1 MMRTILIV
9 SVFVVLVAAA
19 GIGLTKRLVGTAHE
33 GAPVAVAALTSGAGV
48 TVRLSDRPMDLPA
61 LAGHLTDLEGRTLTL
76 DDYKDK
82 VVLLNFWATWCG
94 PCREEIPALAALQSH
109 YRNQLVIV
117 GLSIDERSPEDVRA
131 FAKTLGVNYPV
142 VMAGDDLQ
150 QAFGGITS
158 VPSTFVVNREERIV
172 QRHVGSLD
180 PQHTEHEV
188 RVLAGLPTDAR
199 VETVKDTGQV
209 LLANAA
215 YATEIPGV
223 DLSGM
228 TPDQKAEA
236 LHGLNT
242 ERCTCGCGYTLAQ
255 CRINDPSC
263 QVSLPI
269 AQKVAGDIRTKAR

>member
-1 MMRTILIV
+1 MMRSLLIV

-33 GAPVAVAALTSGAGV
+33 GAPVAAAAITPGAGV
-48 TVRLSDRPMDLPA
+48 TIELSDRPIDLPA
-61 LAGHLTDLEGRTLTL
+61 LAEHLTDLEGRTLTL
-76 DDYKDK
+76 EDYKDK

-109 YRNQLVIV
+109 YRNQVVIV
-117 GLSIDERSPEDVRA
+117 GLSIDERPAEDVRT

-150 QAFGGITS
+150 KAFGGITS
-158 VPSTFVVNREERIV
+158 VPSTFVVNREGRVV
-172 QRHVGSLD
+172 QRHIGTLD
-180 PQHTEHEV
+180 PQHTEHEI
-188 RVLAGLPTDAR
+188 RALAGLPTDAK

-236 LHGLNT
+236 LHRLNT
-242 ERCTCGCGYTLAQ
+242 EQCTCGCNTTLAQ
-255 CRINDPSC
+255 CRINDPTC
-263 QVSLPI
+263 QTSLPI
-269 AQKVAGDIRTKAR
+269 ARKVAEAVRKNR